1 MSWLEN
7 LFKSDAERK
16 KEQERMLRQAER
28 TIETNLA
35 NTSDRIK
42 LLEKEAHDAL
52 EKVRALMKSGQK
64 MLAKHQYQ
72 SYQANIYEMNMQEN
86 IRRFFR
92 NKLSQLQFV
101 TAQQSMTAAFG
112 KYIKNLNFDLSK
124 FEEMLADITS
134 ATDDTEK
141 MEKIFGKIIDK
152 ENAKTNDKVADATN
166 MLDFQDDD
174 LWKALENEAAVE
186 VAGGGVADLT
196 NANTD
201 KNQTSVTDINTGK
214 DRLNA
219 LLNNDK

>member
-28 TIETNLA
+28 TIETNLED
-35 NTSDRIK
+35 TSDRIK
-42 LLEKEAHDAL
+42 LLEKEAHDAWQKAKEL
-52 EKVRALMKSGQK
+52 YKSGQK
-64 MLAKHQYQ
+64 MAANQQLQ
-72 SYQANIYEMNMQEN
+72 SYKANIYEMNMQEN

-92 NKLSQLQFV
+92 NKLTKLQFV
-101 TAQQSMTAAFG
+101 VSQQSMTAAFG

-141 MEKIFGKIIDK
+141 MEKTFGKIIDK
-152 ENAKTNDKVADATN
+152 ENAKINDKVADATN
-166 MLDFQDDD
+166 QVDFQDDD